1 VRVVALDLGSRRIGV
16 AVSDPS
22 GTIASPHSVIER
34 TGEDDVDHQA
44 INDVVVELE
53 AERVV
58 VGLPVSM
65 GGAMGPAARAAA
77 AEAQALATVLAV
89 PVETF
94 DERLTTVAADRLL
107 LAGRVRGGAR
117 RRVVDKIAAAVI
129 LQGWL
134 EKSGRERG

>member
-1 VRVVALDLGSRRIGV
+1 VVGLDLGSRRIGV

-22 GTIASPHSVIER
+22 GTIATPHSVIER
-34 TGEDDVDHQA
+34 SGDTGLDHPA
-44 INDVVVELE
+44 IAALVIEVE

-65 GGAMGPAARAAA
+65 NGSMGPAARAAT
-77 AEAQALATVLAV
+77 AEADALATVLPV

-134 EKSGRERG
+134 AGHR

>member
-1 VRVVALDLGSRRIGV
+1 LDLGSRRIGV
-16 AVSDPS
+16 AISDPT

-34 TGEDDVDHQA
+34 ADDVEQDHAA
-44 INDVVVELE
+44 IAALVIEE
-53 AERVV
+53 QAERVV
-58 VGLPVSM
+58 IGLPISM
-65 GGAMGPAARAAA
+65 GGAMGPAARAAM
-77 AEAQALATVLAV
+77 AEAEALATVLPV

-134 EKSGRERG
+134 ERQSR

>member
-1 VRVVALDLGSRRIGV
+1 MRVIGLDLGSRRIGV
-16 AVSDPS
+16 AMSDP
-22 GTIASPHSVIER
+22 GGIIASPHSVIER
-34 TGEDDVDHQA
+34 SGDTAVDHQTIA
-44 INDVVVELE
+44 ALVVEEL
-53 AERVV
+53 ADRVV
-58 VGLPVSM
+58 VGLPISM
-65 GGAMGPAARAAA
+65 GGAMGPAARAAQ
-77 AEAQALATVLAV
+77 AEADVMATVLPV

-134 EKSGRERG
+134 ESQSR

>member
-1 VRVVALDLGSRRIGV
+1 VRVIALDLGSRRIGV

-34 TGEDDVDHQA
+34 SGDVAADHVA
-44 INDVVVELE
+44 IGALVVELE

-58 VGLPVSM
+58 VGLPISM
-65 GGAMGPAARAAA
+65 NGGIGPAARAAT
-77 AEAQALATVLAV
+77 AEAEALATVLPV
-89 PVETF
+89 PVETY

-134 EKSGRERG
+134 GGQTR

>member
-1 VRVVALDLGSRRIGV
+1 VTRVLALDLGSRRIGV
-16 AVSDPS
+16 AISDPT

-34 TGEDDVDHQA
+34 SGEVEEDHAAIAALVAEEAVD
-44 INDVVVELE
+44 
-53 AERVV
+53 RVV

-65 GGAMGPAARAAA
+65 GGAMGPAARAAT
-77 AEAQALATVLAV
+77 AEAEALATVLAV

-134 EKSGRERG
+134 KRDKR

>member
-1 VRVVALDLGSRRIGV
+1 VRTIGLDLGSRRIGV

-22 GTIASPHSVIER
+22 GTIATPHSVIER
-34 TGEDDVDHQA
+34 SGEEATDHQA
-44 INDVVVELE
+44 IAALVVELE
-53 AERVV
+53 ADRVV

-65 GGAMGPAARAAA
+65 NGGMGPAARAAA
-77 AEAQALATVLAV
+77 AEAEALATVLPV

-117 RRVVDKIAAAVI
+117 RRVVDKIAAAVL

-134 EKSGRERG
+134 GGKQH

>member
-1 VRVVALDLGSRRIGV
+1 VRVIGLDLGSRRIGV
-16 AVSDPS
+16 ALSDPT

-34 TGEDDVDHQA
+34 TGEDETDHRA
-44 INDVVVELE
+44 ILELVIE
-53 AERVV
+53 VSADRVV

-65 GGAMGPAARAAA
+65 GGGMGPAARAAA
-77 AEAQALATVLAV
+77 AEAQALATVLPV

-134 EKSGRERG
+134 AKNAS

>member
-1 VRVVALDLGSRRIGV
+1 MRVVGLDLGSRRIGV

-22 GTIASPHSVIER
+22 GIIASPHSVIER
-34 TGEDDVDHQA
+34 SGDVNADHEA
-44 INDVVVELE
+44 IAALV
-53 AERVV
+53 AEEMADRVV
-58 VGLPVSM
+58 VGLPISM
-65 GGAMGPAARAAA
+65 GGGMGPAARAAT
-77 AEAQALATVLAV
+77 AEAEALATVLPV

-134 EKSGRERG
+134 ERQAR

>member
-1 VRVVALDLGSRRIGV
+1 LRVIALDLGSRRIGV
-16 AVSDPS
+16 AISDPT

-34 TGEDDVDHQA
+34 SGDVALDHQA
-44 INDVVVELE
+44 IASLVGELD

-65 GGAMGPAARAAA
+65 NGAMGPAARAAT
-77 AEAQALATVLAV
+77 AEAETLATVLLV
-89 PVETF
+89 PVETY

-134 EKSGRERG
+134 GAKAP

>member
-1 VRVVALDLGSRRIGV
+1 LRALGLDLGSRRIGV
-16 AVSDPS
+16 ALSDPS

-34 TGEDDVDHQA
+34 SGDVTADEQA
-44 INDVVVELE
+44 IAALVIETE
-53 AERVV
+53 AELVV

-65 GGAMGPAARAAA
+65 SGGMGPAAKAAA
-77 AEAQALATVLAV
+77 AEAQALATVLPV

-117 RRVVDKIAAAVI
+117 RRVVDKIAAAVM

-134 EKSGRERG
+134 ERRS

>member
-1 VRVVALDLGSRRIGV
+1 MTGRVVALDLGSRRIGV
-16 AVSDPS
+16 AVSDL
-22 GTIASPHSVIER
+22 GAVIASPHAVIER
-34 TGEDDVDHQA
+34 TGEDETDHAA
-44 INDVVVELE
+44 IRDLVLELE

-77 AEAQALATVLAV
+77 AEAQALATVLPV

-134 EKSGRERG
+134 EKNARS

>member
-1 VRVVALDLGSRRIGV
+1 MRVIALDLGSRRIGV
-16 AVSDPS
+16 ALSDPT

-34 TGEDDVDHQA
+34 SGDTAVDHQQIA
-44 INDVVVELE
+44 ALVIDVE
-53 AERVV
+53 ADRVV
-58 VGLPVSM
+58 VGLPISM
-65 GGAMGPAARAAA
+65 SGGMGPAARAAT
-77 AEAQALATVLAV
+77 AEAEALATVLPV

-134 EKSGRERG
+134 GAQSR

>member
-1 VRVVALDLGSRRIGV
+1 MAEDHR
-16 AVSDPS
+16 
-22 GTIASPHSVIER
+22 TIALLVF
-34 TGEDDVDHQA
+34 
-44 INDVVVELE
+44 ELE

-65 GGAMGPAARAAA
+65 GGAMGIAARAAL
-77 AEAQALATVLAV
+77 AEAEALGSVLPV
-89 PVETF
+89 PVETY

-117 RRVVDKIAAAVI
+117 RRVVDKIAAAVM

-134 EKSGRERG
+134 EGRPKRVRPMLKLLLVAMGLFAFCGVGGGAYW

>member
-1 VRVVALDLGSRRIGV
+1 VAL
-16 AVSDPS
+16 SDPT

-34 TGEDDVDHQA
+34 SGDINVDHQTIA
-44 INDVVVELE
+44 ALVIDVE
-53 AERVV
+53 ADRVV

-65 GGAMGPAARAAA
+65 GGTMGPAARAAT
-77 AEAQALATVLAV
+77 AEAEALATVLPV

-117 RRVVDKIAAAVI
+117 RRVVDKIAAAVL

-134 EKSGRERG
+134 ERQSH